1 MLPNSFNRDE
11 SGNTSASDTGVWAV
25 PGQNRAM
32 ATTATIYH
40 NPRCSTSR
48 NTLALLKEN
57 GLEPTVIKYL
67 ETPPS
72 RDELRSLLDAAGLT
86 PSQAIRKKES
96 LYKELNLAEASEDE
110 LLDAMV
116 ANPILIERPLVV
128 TDKGTVL
135 ARPVDKV
142 REIL

>member
-1 MLPNSFNRDE
+1 
-11 SGNTSASDTGVWAV
+11 
-25 PGQNRAM
+25 M
-32 ATTATIYH
+32 AKTATIYH

-48 NTLALLKEN
+48 NTLKVLQEA
-57 GLEPTVIKYL
+57 GLEPTVVKYL

-72 RDELRSLLDAAGLT
+72 RDGLRKLLDDAGLK
-86 PSQAIRKKES
+86 PSGAIRRKEA
-96 LYKELNLAEASEDE
+96 LFAELNLADASEDE
-110 LLDAMV
+110 LIDAMV
-116 ANPILIERPLVV
+116 ENPILIERPIVV

>member
-1 MLPNSFNRDE
+1 
-11 SGNTSASDTGVWAV
+11 
-25 PGQNRAM
+25 M

-48 NTLALLKEN
+48 NTLKVLQEA
-57 GLEPTVIKYL
+57 GLEPTVVKYL

-72 RDELRSLLDAAGLT
+72 RDGLRKLLDDAGLV
-86 PSQAIRKKES
+86 PSQAIRRKES
-96 LYKELNLAEASEDE
+96 LFGELNLADASEDE

-116 ANPILIERPLVV
+116 AHPILIERPIVV

-135 ARPVDKV
+135 ARPVEKV
-142 REIL
+142 HEIL

>member
-1 MLPNSFNRDE
+1 M
-11 SGNTSASDTGVWAV
+11 A
-25 PGQNRAM
+25 AM
-32 ATTATIYH
+32 AKTATIYH

-48 NTLALLKEN
+48 NTLKVLQEA
-57 GLEPTVIKYL
+57 GLEPTVVKYL

-72 RDELRSLLDAAGLT
+72 RDGLRKLLDDAGLK
-86 PSQAIRKKES
+86 PSEAIRRKEA
-96 LYKELNLAEASEDE
+96 LFAELNLADASEDE
-110 LLDAMV
+110 LIDAMV
-116 ANPILIERPLVV
+116 ENPILIERPIVV

>member
-1 MLPNSFNRDE
+1 
-11 SGNTSASDTGVWAV
+11 
-25 PGQNRAM
+25 M
-32 ATTATIYH
+32 AKTATIYH

-48 NTLALLKEN
+48 NTLKVLQEA
-57 GLEPTVIKYL
+57 GLEPTVVKYL

-72 RDELRSLLDAAGLT
+72 RDGLRKLLDDAGLK
-86 PSQAIRKKES
+86 PSEAIRRKEA
-96 LYKELNLAEASEDE
+96 LFTELNLADASEDE
-110 LLDAMV
+110 LIDAMV
-116 ANPILIERPLVV
+116 DNPILIERPIVV

>member
-1 MLPNSFNRDE
+1 
-11 SGNTSASDTGVWAV
+11 
-25 PGQNRAM
+25 M
-32 ATTATIYH
+32 AKTATIYH

-48 NTLALLKEN
+48 NTLALLEEN
-57 GLEPTVIKYL
+57 GIEPTVVRYL
-67 ETPPS
+67 DTPPS
-72 RDELRSLLDAAGLT
+72 LDALRALLDAAGLA

-96 LYKELNLAEASEDE
+96 LYKELNLGEASEDE
-110 LLDAMV
+110 LLEAMV

>member
-1 MLPNSFNRDE
+1 
-11 SGNTSASDTGVWAV
+11 
-25 PGQNRAM
+25 M
-32 ATTATIYH
+32 AKTATIYH

-48 NTLALLKEN
+48 NTLKILQEA
-57 GLEPTVIKYL
+57 GLEPTVVKYL

-72 RDELRSLLDAAGLT
+72 RDGLRKLLDDAGLK
-86 PSQAIRKKES
+86 PSEAIRRKEA
-96 LYKELNLAEASEDE
+96 LFAELNLADASEDE
-110 LLDAMV
+110 LIDAMV
-116 ANPILIERPLVV
+116 ENPILIERPIVV

>member
-1 MLPNSFNRDE
+1 
-11 SGNTSASDTGVWAV
+11 
-25 PGQNRAM
+25 M
-32 ATTATIYH
+32 AKTATIYH

-48 NTLALLKEN
+48 NTLKVLQEA
-57 GLEPTVIKYL
+57 GIEPTVVKYL

-72 RDELRSLLDAAGLT
+72 RDGLRKLLDDAGLK
-86 PSQAIRKKES
+86 PSEAIRTKES
-96 LYKELNLAEASEDE
+96 LFAELNLADASEDE
-110 LLDAMV
+110 LIDAM
-116 ANPILIERPLVV
+116 AENPILIERPIVV

>member
-1 MLPNSFNRDE
+1 
-11 SGNTSASDTGVWAV
+11 
-25 PGQNRAM
+25 M

-48 NTLALLKEN
+48 NTLKILQEA
-57 GLEPTVIKYL
+57 GLEPTVVKYL

-72 RDELRSLLDAAGLT
+72 RDGLRKLLDDAGLK
-86 PSQAIRKKES
+86 PSEAIRRKES
-96 LYKELNLAEASEDE
+96 LFTELNLADASEDE
-110 LLDAMV
+110 LVDAMV
-116 ANPILIERPLVV
+116 ANPILIERPIVV

-135 ARPVDKV
+135 ARPIDKV